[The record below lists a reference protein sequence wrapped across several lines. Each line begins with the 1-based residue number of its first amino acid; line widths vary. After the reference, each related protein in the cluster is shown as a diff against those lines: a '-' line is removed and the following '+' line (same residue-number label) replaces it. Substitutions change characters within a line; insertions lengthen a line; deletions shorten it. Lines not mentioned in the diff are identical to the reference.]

1 MFMTDG
7 IGTAQKQVLE
17 VKSWRGL
24 MILEHFL
31 VNDDGT
37 ETNLL
42 ENCESWRKRELKVL
56 RGQHGNDNKCRA

>member
-1 MFMTDG
+1 MTDQV
-7 IGTAQKQVLE
+7 GTTQKQVWE

-31 VNDDGT
+31 LNDDGT

-42 ENCESWRKRELKVL
+42 ENCESWRKKELKTL
-56 RGQHGNDNKCRA
+56 RV